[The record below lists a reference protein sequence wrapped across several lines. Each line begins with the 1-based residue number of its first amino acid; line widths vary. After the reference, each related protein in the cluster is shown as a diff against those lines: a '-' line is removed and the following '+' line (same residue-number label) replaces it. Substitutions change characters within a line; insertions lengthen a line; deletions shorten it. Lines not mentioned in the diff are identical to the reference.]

1 MKSQLKVIAPLV
13 TKPMH
18 DFGFGKHSIII
29 NKLPI
34 TQEEYRL
41 KSEELARVQKIPFKN
56 AESIVQSKVVEV
68 EAFNKIMDH
77 LSKFFKFNIDLEE
90 LKKGEL
96 IELYADRVTEILTV
110 LPLLSLS
117 YEPGVSLSDVGIK
130 EDSHHLKI
138 LKKAKD
144 SQQENIEKTHETVE
158 ELIPYADTDQI
169 VWTILYFEEVIK
181 KMRMGVKG
189 NF

>member
-1 MKSQLKVIAPLV
+1 MHNHINFTPTMRHLCLSFILFHFV
-13 TKPMH
+13 TAIFAQQNN
-18 DFGFGKHSIII
+18 DAVFF
-29 NKLPI
+29 
-34 TQEEYRL
+34 TQ
-41 KSEELARVQKIPFKN
+41 KAQIDQFHT
-56 AESIVQSKVVEV
+56 I
-68 EAFNKIMDH
+68 D
-77 LSKFFKFNIDLEE
+77 DLEE

-117 YEPGVSLSDVGIK
+117 YEPGVRLSDVGIK

-144 SQQENIEKTHETVE
+144 SQQENIKKTHETVE